1 MTIPVVAVVGR
12 PNVGKSTLFNQLTAS
27 RQALVLDLPGT
38 TRDRHYGFVAG
49 RARPW
54 MVVDTGGLENTPVQD
69 SSLETQII
77 TQTWQAVEEA
87 DLVLF
92 VVDGRAGVTPLDFWI
107 AEKLRLLIAKHNIP
121 LLLVVNKAEGLD
133 PNIVTADFY
142 TLNLKAEFVVI
153 SAAHRQGFEPL
164 FHAIEHQLPP
174 KDPEEDLEDLGIKIA
189 IAGRPNVGKSTLVN
203 RLLGEARVIVF
214 DAPGTTRD
222 SLYIPLEKHG
232 KHYTLIDTAGVRKRA
247 RITDTV
253 EKFSVVKTLQAIVDA
268 NVVLLVLDGQ
278 EGLTEKDLNLLGF
291 ILEAGRAVVIVVNK
305 WDGLSSDQRKR
316 ITQTLAY
323 RLAFAKFAK
332 IHYISALHGTGVGH
346 LLKEVDVAYRS
357 ANCVLTTSMANRLLT
372 QIIEQHPPPQVK
384 GRRIKLRYAN
394 VGGHAPPVI
403 VIHGNQTDQVPESYR
418 KYLMNAFTKALRL
431 VGTPIRIEFKTHDN
445 PFV

>member
-1 MTIPVVAVVGR
+1 
-12 PNVGKSTLFNQLTAS
+12 
-27 RQALVLDLPGT
+27 
-38 TRDRHYGFVAG
+38 
-49 RARPW
+49 
-54 MVVDTGGLENTPVQD
+54 
-69 SSLETQII
+69 
-77 TQTWQAVEEA
+77 
-87 DLVLF
+87 
-92 VVDGRAGVTPLDFWI
+92 
-107 AEKLRLLIAKHNIP
+107 
-121 LLLVVNKAEGLD
+121 
-133 PNIVTADFY
+133 
-142 TLNLKAEFVVI
+142 
-153 SAAHRQGFEPL
+153 
-164 FHAIEHQLPP
+164 
-174 KDPEEDLEDLGIKIA
+174 
-189 IAGRPNVGKSTLVN
+189 
-203 RLLGEARVIVF
+203 
-214 DAPGTTRD
+214 
-222 SLYIPLEKHG
+222 
-232 KHYTLIDTAGVRKRA
+232 
-247 RITDTV
+247 V

-384 GRRIKLRYAN
+384 GRRVKLRYAN